1 MLPPLLDF
9 LLVILE
15 ILSPFILIAIIV
27 CISIHSKRVKKRER
41 EEEIRQEEAR
51 ALQKKMRALEE
62 IMSSF
67 PELETY
73 DIDVP
78 LPEHLDDTSHDA
90 LNSKFDYNIGP
101 HGEVH
106 GANSLRLDFSARPLP
121 ITLLSF
127 FATTP
132 GIRGWR
138 LNRKDG
144 DLAPFLGDAAEARQL
159 DNTNADYVTRSI
171 VDECDTLS
179 VPYVNQQ
186 QFHIAAIKQIIQSLN
201 AEALNVELGPLG
213 WCFSYT
219 GWVSVGQIDAV
230 FCHVTRNKPDRL
242 VAVKP
247 RLDNKQLTADGLPFF
262 SFGYTI
268 PAKNGVEAL
277 NVWQASPSA
286 DEDTRNAQF
295 ML

>member
-1 MLPPLLDF
+1 M
-9 LLVILE
+9 I
-15 ILSPFILIAIIV
+15 
-27 CISIHSKRVKKRER
+27 
-41 EEEIRQEEAR
+41 
-51 ALQKKMRALEE
+51 
-62 IMSSF
+62 SF

-78 LPEHLDDTSHDA
+78 LPEHLNDTSHDA

-106 GANSLRLDFSARPLP
+106 GANSLRLDVSWRPLP
-121 ITLLSF
+121 ITLLTF

-132 GIRGWR
+132 GIKGWR

-159 DNTNADYVTRSI
+159 NNTNADYVTRSI

-201 AEALNVELGPLG
+201 AEVLNADVGSLVGL
-213 WCFSYT
+213 FSYT